1 MFGDDD
7 DIFDIFPD
15 MDLDGDHD
23 LVDALILDDILTEEE
38 NLSNE
43 RSATTRSTFRV
54 LSSEEED
61 IFIEYG
67 IDPDD
72 YIIREEYL
80 EAVYEAKYGWREN
93 VECGLMYGLDPEDF
107 ETEDEYNEALEEAEE
122 KYGWRLDA
130 DDGSMYGLSPNDFET
145 EDEYYEALEESK
157 NAWKQDVEDGSEY
170 YLDPEDYETR
180 DEYIEALNEAKYGW
194 RKDAEDG
201 SEYGLIPD
209 AFETAEEYEDALE
222 EAKNR
227 FASLGYDIAITS
239 ALNHETSE
247 SGDENKANYSYIQI
261 RKNNAKIELKRA
273 EKGEFYGSNGELE
286 RCRFIATS
294 KSIAARYLTVDG
306 VYLYAQAIKDNF
318 KLPFEIPDEK
328 EEVETYFETL
338 LQNLFEDNIAYA
350 MKIWEWSID
359 TFMPYIQ
366 YADYKNDLTHAVLL
380 SIGNYIEELPS
391 VIVDH
396 MIKNPCFIEKLI
408 LGCTDTLWCIED
420 FVVIALKAGHT
431 EIAKKIMECA
441 FANPNTDIED
451 KKRIVKS
458 CIDECS
464 NWEELETMELFQE
477 YIFPIVFNE
486 SDVRIKNKIPHWQ
499 KEMRE
504 YIESVERDCDKY
516 EYSRLFA
523 WREKYKDSDINPTYY
538 ESEQEYLEAVEER
551 KYGWRK
557 YCTNRFGIDPN
568 DYKTRAE
575 YDAVINAEY
584 TKEREARARERAA
597 DPRNTNLYRFC
608 KVSVNYPEKPYYYY
622 LTGDLKLKIGDR
634 VIVPLGKDNTL
645 TEAVVMSVGE
655 CYGCAFP
662 CHIDLIKNV
671 VRIVHSNNTDN

>member
-7 DIFDIFPD
+7 DIFGIFPD

-38 NLSNE
+38 NLTNE

-107 ETEDEYNEALEEAEE
+107 ETEDEYNEALEEVEE

-157 NAWKQDVEDGSEY
+157 NAWKRDVEDGSEY

-180 DEYIEALNEAKYGW
+180 DEYIVALNEAKYGW
-194 RKDAEDG
+194 RKDAADG
-201 SEYGLIPD
+201 SEYGLTPD

-227 FASLGYDIAITS
+227 FASLGIDIAIAS
-239 ALNHETSE
+239 AMNHKISE
-247 SGDENKANYSYIQI
+247 SGDDNKANYSYIQI

-273 EKGEFYGSNGELE
+273 EKGEFYGSNEELE

-294 KSIAARYLTVDG
+294 KCIAARYLTVDG

-350 MKIWEWSID
+350 MKIWEWCID

-366 YADYKNDLTHAVLL
+366 YADYKNDLTHSVLL
-380 SIGNYIEELPS
+380 CIGNYIEELPS

-420 FVVIALKAGHT
+420 FVVLALKAGHT

-451 KKRIVKS
+451 KKRFVKS

-477 YIFPIVFNE
+477 YVFPIVFNE
-486 SDVRIKNKIPHWQ
+486 SDVRIKNKISHWQ

-504 YIESVERDCDKY
+504 YIESVERDCEKY
-516 EYSRLFA
+516 EYSRLYA

-557 YCTNRFGIDPN
+557 YCTNKFGIDPN
-568 DYKTRAE
+568 DYETRAE

-584 TKEREARARERAA
+584 AKEREARARERAA
-597 DPRNTNLYRFC
+597 DPRNTTLYKFC
-608 KVSVNYPEKPYYYY
+608 KVSVDYPEKPYYYY
-622 LTGDLKLKIGDR
+622 LTGDHDLKVGDR
-634 VIVPLGKDNTL
+634 VIVPFGKDNAL

-655 CYGCAFP
+655 CYGSAFP
-662 CHIDLIKNV
+662 CRIDLIKSV
-671 VRIVHSNNTDN
+671 KMII

>member
-1 MFGDDD
+1 MFGGDDD
-7 DIFDIFPD
+7 DIFGIFPD
-15 MDLDGDHD
+15 MDFDGDHD
-23 LVDALILDDILTEEE
+23 LIDALILDDILTEEAGT
-38 NLSNE
+38 SVKSS
-43 RSATTRSTFRV
+43 RSSLVDDDDNWRDDVEDGTEYLLDPSDYDT
-54 LSSEEED
+54 EED
-61 IFIEYG
+61 
-67 IDPDD
+67 
-72 YIIREEYL
+72 YL
-80 EAVYEAKYGWREN
+80 EALDEAKYGWRDLATVGDEF
-93 VECGLMYGLDPEDF
+93 GITAEDY
-107 ETEDEYNEALEEAEE
+107 ETEDEYNEAVEEA
-122 KYGWRLDA
+122 R
-130 DDGSMYGLSPNDFET
+130 
-145 EDEYYEALEESK
+145 
-157 NAWKQDVEDGSEY
+157 NAWKNDVEDGYAYSI
-170 YLDPEDYETR
+170 DPDDYDSK
-180 DEYIEALNEAKYGW
+180 DEYLEALNAAKYGW
-194 RKDAEDG
+194 RDEAEDG
-201 SEYGLIPD
+201 SEYGLDPED
-209 AFETAEEYEDALE
+209 YETAEEYEDALH
-222 EAKNR
+222 EAKMTTTENS
-227 FASLGYDIAITS
+227 AVEIVVTS
-239 ALNHETSE
+239 AIPMKVIIS
-247 SGDENKANYSYIQI
+247 DKENKANYSYIQI

-273 EKGEFYGSNGELE
+273 EKGEFYGSNEELE

-350 MKIWEWSID
+350 MKIWEWCID

-366 YADYKNDLTHAVLL
+366 YADYKNDLTHSVLL
-380 SIGNYIEELPS
+380 CIGNYIEELPS

-420 FVVIALKAGHT
+420 FVVLALKAGHT

-451 KKRIVKS
+451 KKRFVKS

-477 YIFPIVFNE
+477 YVFPIVFNE
-486 SDVRIKNKIPHWQ
+486 SDVRIKNKISHWQ

-504 YIESVERDCDKY
+504 YIESVERDCEKY
-516 EYSRLFA
+516 EYSRLYA

-557 YCTNRFGIDPN
+557 YCTNKFGIDPN
-568 DYKTRAE
+568 DYETRAE

-584 TKEREARARERAA
+584 AKEREARARERAA
-597 DPRNTNLYRFC
+597 DPRNTTLYKFC
-608 KVSVNYPEKPYYYY
+608 KVSVDYPEKPYYYY
-622 LTGDLKLKIGDR
+622 LTGDHDLKVGDR
-634 VIVPLGKDNTL
+634 VIVPFGKDNAL

-655 CYGCAFP
+655 CYGSAFP
-662 CHIDLIKNV
+662 CRIDLIKSV
-671 VRIVHSNNTDN
+671 KMII